1 MTGRMR
7 SGQILDVFEGEANSV
22 RGEYKSFGLI
32 INKGGAAL
40 NLERGRERRERR
52 GKEEGLGEEGRRQKR
67 S

>member
-1 MTGRMR
+1 MAM
-7 SGQILDVFEGEANSV
+7 SV
-22 RGEYKSFGLI
+22 RGEYKSFSLI

-40 NLERGRERRERR
+40 NPERGRERRERR